1 MFNNNVASTCIS
13 KAHKIKNHLVD
24 AAVADATAA
33 ADSAAAFAAAF
44 AATAS
49 ASASAA
55 VAAVVFTNHFADKE
69 VLKVL

>member
-49 ASASAA
+49 ASAA